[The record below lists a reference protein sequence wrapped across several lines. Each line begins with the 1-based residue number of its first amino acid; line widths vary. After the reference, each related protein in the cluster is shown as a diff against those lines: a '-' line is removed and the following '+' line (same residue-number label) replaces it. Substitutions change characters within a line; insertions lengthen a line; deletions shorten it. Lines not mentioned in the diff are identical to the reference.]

1 MKGIVLAA
9 GTGSRL
15 FPTTLSTNKHLL
27 PIYDKPMI
35 FYPLSVLMLADI
47 RDILIITSELD
58 KNKFKSILGEGQGF
72 GINIEYEIQQKP
84 QGIADAIN
92 IASDFIGNDDVTLIL
107 GDNFFYGQ
115 GFVEKLEEAKGN
127 LNGATV
133 FGYQASNPENFGV
146 MEISNNKILSL
157 TEKPKKPKSKWVATG
172 LYMFENSV
180 KEKVKDLKPSTRNE
194 LEITDLNNIFLKEE
208 KLSFSLLGRGFAWLD
223 TGTPDSLLEASE
235 FVRTIEKRQGL
246 KIACLEEIALNKNW
260 ISKTQV
266 LEKISHSDQSEY
278 LVYLKNMIN
287 KQ

>member
-1 MKGIVLAA
+1 
-9 GTGSRL
+9 
-15 FPTTLSTNKHLL
+15 
-27 PIYDKPMI
+27 
-35 FYPLSVLMLADI
+35 
-47 RDILIITSELD
+47 
-58 KNKFKSILGEGQGF
+58 
-72 GINIEYEIQQKP
+72 
-84 QGIADAIN
+84 
-92 IASDFIGNDDVTLIL
+92 
-107 GDNFFYGQ
+107 
-115 GFVEKLEEAKGN
+115 
-127 LNGATV
+127 
-133 FGYQASNPENFGV
+133 
-146 MEISNNKILSL
+146 
-157 TEKPKKPKSKWVATG
+157 
-172 LYMFENSV
+172 MFENSV

-246 KIACLEEIALNKNW
+246 KIACLEEIALNKKW